1 MVLYLDKYTEQIQRN
16 AYTSVL
22 NYYDKLP
29 CKLHKMSADD
39 IVKEMNR
46 NGSRSFYLQKASI
59 NNYLIWLSKNSGIDV
74 KQLYYDL
81 NKARSESFEFLGF
94 YDVKDLQQSI
104 SEAEYTIETLS
115 EKNKDFN
122 GLYAIFYLEWLGV
135 LPESAISIRLED
147 VTDMGKRV
155 YIPAEK
161 RTVEVRNEEISDY
174 FWEYKNTEGRRRT
187 PNAKVIT
194 PYKQNTFYRTIVDGE
209 INLKTI
215 YNIRGLFVR
224 ASGDERF
231 AKKRIYYSG
240 RYYEMY
246 RAEINYG
253 KEFQMTD
260 SKARAIICKIFN
272 SQLSDNALVA
282 VIRDYRAY
290 KKNYLER
297 L

>member
-1 MVLYLDKYTEQIQRN
+1 MVLYLDKYTEQVQRN

-29 CKLHKMSADD
+29 RKLHEMSADD
-39 IVKEMNR
+39 IIKEMNR

-59 NNYLIWLSKNSGIDV
+59 NSYLMWLSRNSNIDI

-81 NKARSESFEFLGF
+81 NKAQSERFEFLGF
-94 YDVKDLQQSI
+94 YDFKDLQQSI
-104 SEAEYTIETLS
+104 SEAEYNIETLS

-155 YIPAEK
+155 YIP
-161 RTVEVRNEEISDY
+161 VENKTIEVQNEEISDY

-194 PYKQNTFYRTIVDGE
+194 PYKQHTFYRTIVDGE

-260 SKARAIICKIFN
+260 SKTRAIICKIFN

-282 VIRDYRAY
+282 VMRDYRAY

>member
-1 MVLYLDKYTEQIQRN
+1 MVLYLKEYAEQIQN
-16 AYTSVL
+16 NYASVL

-29 CKLHKMSADD
+29 RKLHEMNADD
-39 IVKEMNR
+39 IIKEMNR
-46 NGSRSFYLQKASI
+46 NGSRSFYLQKAAI
-59 NNYLIWLSKNSGIDV
+59 NNYLMWLSKNSKIDI

-81 NKARSESFEFLGF
+81 NKAQSENFEFLGF
-94 YDVKDLQQSI
+94 YDFKDLQQSI

-155 YIPAEK
+155 YVPVEN
-161 RTVEVRNEEISDY
+161 RTIEVQNEEISDY
-174 FWEYKNTEGRRRT
+174 FWKYKNTEGRKRT
-187 PNAKVIT
+187 PNAKIET
-194 PYKQNTFYRTIVDGE
+194 PYKQYTFYRTIAEGE

-215 YNIRGLFVR
+215 YNIRGLFVG

-246 RAEINYG
+246 RAETNYS
-253 KEFQMTD
+253 KEFELTD
-260 SKARAIICKIFN
+260 DQARAIVCKIFN
-272 SQLSDNALVA
+272 SQLSESALIA
-282 VIRDYRAY
+282 VMRDYRVY